1 MNIVRL
7 EDAGQGLFLVGD
19 DVDGFAVQLFF
30 ELVEAGQQR
39 YPCRLGPG
47 GVMKKVLILGAGAVA
62 RPAVGYLLEKEGVA
76 VVVADQDPAKAEA
89 VVAGHPKGRGVALDA
104 ADTTAL
110 DRAVAAADI
119 VVSLLPFTLHPVVAK
134 MCLARAKHLVTASY
148 VKEEMQALDRQ
159 ARDKGLIFL
168 NEVGVDPGLD
178 HMSAMQIIDAVR
190 AEGGRIDSF
199 FSYCGGLPALESNNN
214 PLGYKFSWSPEGAM
228 MAATNDGRYM
238 EHGKIYEV
246 PGGDLFKHYWLKSV
260 PGAGVFEAYVN
271 RDALPYLKIYGIED
285 AAGIYRGT
293 LRNVGYCETWDFI
306 KQLGL
311 LNRKMKFDFD
321 EVTPREVLANIV
333 NCPGADVRAA
343 VAAYL
348 NIPEHALTLKKLE
361 WLGLLSDRKLPIG
374 TASVFEMFS
383 YTLKHRLVYDEG
395 EMDLLVMHHEFE
407 AIYPGLPRQRIQST
421 LIDRGD
427 PEGDSS
433 MSRTVG
439 YPVGIAAGLVAEDR
453 IDQTGVLRP
462 VSPEIYKP
470 VLAECE
476 GLGIHFKECR
486 SDLDTDE
493 PSCWGD

>member
-1 MNIVRL
+1 
-7 EDAGQGLFLVGD
+7 
-19 DVDGFAVQLFF
+19 
-30 ELVEAGQQR
+30 
-39 YPCRLGPG
+39 
-47 GVMKKVLILGAGAVA
+47 MKQVLILGAGAVA
-62 RPAVGYLLEKEGVA
+62 RPTVAYLLEKEGVK
-76 VVVADQDPAKAEA
+76 VIVANRTLAKAEA
-89 VVAGHPKGRGVALDA
+89 LVAGHPRGRAVALDA
-104 ADTTAL
+104 GDTPKL
-110 DRAVAAADI
+110 KRAIAAADI
-119 VVSLLPFTLHPVVAK
+119 VVSLLPWTLHPVVADL
-134 MCLARAKHLVTASY
+134 CLTLGKHMVTSSY
-148 VKEEMQALDRQ
+148 VKEEMQAMDRDV
-159 ARDKGLIFL
+159 RDKGLIFL

-178 HMSAMQIIDAVR
+178 HMSAMQIIDAVH

-228 MAATNDGRYM
+228 LAATNDGRYM
-238 EHGKIYEV
+238 EHGKVYEV
-246 PGGDLFKHYWLKSV
+246 PGSDLFKHYWLKSV

-271 RDALPYLKIYGIED
+271 RDALPYLEIYGIED
-285 AAGIYRGT
+285 ASGMYRGT
-293 LRNVGYCETWDFI
+293 LRNIGYCETWDFI

-333 NCPGADVRAA
+333 NCQETHIRAG

-348 NIPEHALTLKKLE
+348 KIPEHSLTLKKLE
-361 WLGLLSDRKLPIG
+361 WLGLLSDRKLRIG

-383 YTLKHRLVYDEG
+383 HTLKHRLIYDEG
-395 EMDLLVMHHEFE
+395 EVDLLVMHHEFE
-407 AIYPGLPRQRIQST
+407 AIYPDLPRQRIQAT

-439 YPVGIAAGLVAEDR
+439 YPAGIAASLIAEGK
-453 IDQTGVLRP
+453 IAQTGVLQP
-462 VSPEIYKP
+462 VSAEIYKP

-476 GLGIHFKECR
+476 RLGIHFKERR

-493 PSCWGD
+493 LSYWGD

>member
-1 MNIVRL
+1 TI
-7 EDAGQGLFLVGD
+7 
-19 DVDGFAVQLFF
+19 
-30 ELVEAGQQR
+30 
-39 YPCRLGPG
+39 
-47 GVMKKVLILGAGAVA
+47 
-62 RPAVGYLLEKEGVA
+62 
-76 VVVADQDPAKAEA
+76 
-89 VVAGHPKGRGVALDA
+89 
-104 ADTTAL
+104 
-110 DRAVAAADI
+110 AAADI
-119 VVSLLPFTLHPVVAK
+119 VVSLLPWTLHPVIAEL
-134 MCLARAKHLVTASY
+134 CLAHGKHMVTTSY
-148 VKEEMQALDRQ
+148 VKEEMQAMDRE

-190 AEGGRIDSF
+190 KEGGRVDSF

-228 MAATNDGRYM
+228 LAATNDGRYM
-238 EHGKIYEV
+238 EHGKVYEV
-246 PGGDLFKHYWLKSV
+246 PGNDLFKHYWLKSV

-271 RDALPYLKIYGIED
+271 RDALPYLEIYGIDD
-285 AAGIYRGT
+285 ASGMYRGT

-333 NCPGADVRAA
+333 NCPETNVRAG

-348 NIPEHALTLKKLE
+348 KIPEHSLTLKKLE
-361 WLGLLSDRKLPIG
+361 WLGLLSDRKLRIG

-383 YTLKHRLVYDEG
+383 HTLKHRLIYDEG

-407 AIYPGLPRQRIQST
+407 AIYPDLPRQRIQST

-439 YPVGIAAGLVAEDR
+439 YPAGIAASLVAEGR
-453 IDQTGVLRP
+453 IAQSGVLRP
-462 VSPEIYKP
+462 VSAEIYTP

-476 GLGIHFKECR
+476 RLGIHFEERR

-493 PSCWGD
+493 LSYWGD

>member
-1 MNIVRL
+1 
-7 EDAGQGLFLVGD
+7 
-19 DVDGFAVQLFF
+19 
-30 ELVEAGQQR
+30 
-39 YPCRLGPG
+39 
-47 GVMKKVLILGAGAVA
+47 MKQVLILGAGAVA
-62 RPAVGYLLEKEGVA
+62 RPAVGYLLEKEGVE
-76 VVVADQDPAKAEA
+76 VVVASRTLGKAEA
-89 VVAGHPKGRGVALDA
+89 LVAGHPGGRAVALDA
-104 ADTTAL
+104 GDAPMLERTI
-110 DRAVAAADI
+110 AAADI
-119 VVSLLPFTLHPVVAK
+119 VVSLLPWTLHPVIAEL
-134 MCLARAKHLVTASY
+134 CLAHGKHMVTTSY
-148 VKEEMQALDRQ
+148 VKEEMQALDRE

-228 MAATNDGRYM
+228 LAATNDGRYM
-238 EHGKIYEV
+238 EHGKVYEV
-246 PGGDLFKHYWLKSV
+246 PGSDLFKHYWLKSV

-271 RDALPYLKIYGIED
+271 RDALPYLEIYGIED
-285 AAGIYRGT
+285 ASGMYRGT

-333 NCPGADVRAA
+333 NCPETNVRAG

-348 NIPEHALTLKKLE
+348 KIPEHSLTLKKLE
-361 WLGLLSDRKLPIG
+361 WLGLLSDRKLRIG
-374 TASVFEMFS
+374 IASVFEMFCH
-383 YTLKHRLVYDEG
+383 TLKHRLIYDEG

-407 AIYPGLPRQRIQST
+407 AIYPDLPRQRIQAT

-439 YPVGIAAGLVAEDR
+439 YPAGIAASLIAEGK
-453 IDQTGVLRP
+453 IAQTGVLRP
-462 VSPEIYKP
+462 VSAEIYTP

-476 GLGIHFKECR
+476 RLSIHFKERR

-493 PSCWGD
+493 LSYWGD

>member
-1 MNIVRL
+1 
-7 EDAGQGLFLVGD
+7 
-19 DVDGFAVQLFF
+19 
-30 ELVEAGQQR
+30 
-39 YPCRLGPG
+39 
-47 GVMKKVLILGAGAVA
+47 MKQVLILGAGAVA
-62 RPAVGYLLEKEGVA
+62 RPAVGYLLEKKGVE
-76 VVVADQDPAKAEA
+76 VVVASRTLEKAEA
-89 VVAGHPKGRGVALDA
+89 LVAGHPGGRAVALDA
-104 ADTTAL
+104 GDAPMLEKT
-110 DRAVAAADI
+110 VAAADI
-119 VVSLLPFTLHPVVAK
+119 VVSLLPWTLHPVIAEL
-134 MCLARAKHLVTASY
+134 CLAHGKHMVTTSY
-148 VKEEMQALDRQ
+148 VKAEMQAMDRK

-228 MAATNDGRYM
+228 LAATNDGRYM
-238 EHGKIYEV
+238 EHGKIHEV
-246 PGGDLFKHYWLKSV
+246 PGSDLFKHYWLKSV

-271 RDALPYLKIYGIED
+271 RDALPYLEIYGIED
-285 AAGIYRGT
+285 ASGMYRGT

-333 NCPGADVRAA
+333 NCPETEVRAG

-348 NIPEHALTLKKLE
+348 KIPEYALTLKKLE
-361 WLGLLSDRKLPIG
+361 WLGLLSDHKLSIG

-383 YTLKHRLVYDEG
+383 HTLKHRLIYDEG

-407 AIYPGLPRQRIQST
+407 AIYPDLPRQRIQAT
-421 LIDRGD
+421 LIDHGD

-439 YPVGIAAGLVAEDR
+439 YPAGIAAGLIAEGKITQR
-453 IDQTGVLRP
+453 GVLRP
-462 VSPEIYKP
+462 VSAEIYTP

-476 GLGIHFKECR
+476 RLGIHFKERR

-493 PSCWGD
+493 LSYWGD

>member
-1 MNIVRL
+1 MKQV
-7 EDAGQGLFLVGD
+7 LV
-19 DVDGFAVQLFF
+19 
-30 ELVEAGQQR
+30 
-39 YPCRLGPG
+39 
-47 GVMKKVLILGAGAVA
+47 LGAGAVA
-62 RPAVGYLLEKEGVA
+62 RPAVDYLLGKEGVA
-76 VVVADQDPAKAEA
+76 VVVADQDPKKAA
-89 VVAGHPKGRGVALDA
+89 ALVDGHPNGGAVGLDA

-110 DRAVAAADI
+110 DKSVAAADI
-119 VVSLLPFTLHPVVAK
+119 VVSLLPWTLHPVVAK
-134 MCLARAKHLVTASY
+134 MCLSRGKHMVTASY
-148 VKEEMQALDRQ
+148 VKEEMQALDRP

-178 HMSAMQIIDAVR
+178 HMSALQVIDTVR
-190 AEGGRIDSF
+190 AEGGKVDSF
-199 FSYCGGLPALESNNN
+199 FSYCGGLPALENNNN

-228 MAATNDGRYM
+228 LAATNDGRYM

-246 PGGDLFKHYWLKSV
+246 PGEDLFKHYWLKSV

-285 AAGIYRGT
+285 ASGIYRGT

-321 EVTPREVLANIV
+321 EVSPREVLANIV
-333 NCPGADVRAA
+333 NCPETDVRAG
-343 VAAYL
+343 VAYYL
-348 NIPEHALTLKKLE
+348 KIPEHALTLKKLE

-374 TASVFEMFS
+374 TASVFDMFS

-407 AIYPGLPRQRIQST
+407 AIYPGQPRQRIQST
-421 LIDRGD
+421 LIDHGD

-439 YPVGIAAGLVAEDR
+439 YPVGIAASLIAEGR
-453 IDQTGVLRP
+453 ITQTGVLRP
-462 VSPEIYKP
+462 VSAEIYQP

-476 GLGIHFKECR
+476 RLGIQFKECR

-493 PSCWGD
+493 RSYWGD